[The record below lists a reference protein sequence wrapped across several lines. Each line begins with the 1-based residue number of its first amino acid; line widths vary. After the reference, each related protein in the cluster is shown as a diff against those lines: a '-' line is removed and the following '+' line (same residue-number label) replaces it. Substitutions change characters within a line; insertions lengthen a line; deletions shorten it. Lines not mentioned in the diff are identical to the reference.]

1 MAVAPTLATVT
12 PAICGFVRTGFAAAA
27 GAATAEDEVAAA
39 VELVE
44 ESDVVGVVWVTGV
57 VGTIYRLT
65 PPDDAFVVRVQSKQ
79 DVVDLGKEA
88 SDSVAVTIAVVIV
101 VVIIVRVLNA
111 TLDALEMM
119 DFESEFE
126 ENLMLLVGVA
136 LTPPVSDVMMVVVAV
151 SVECVFDLAPRI
163 FAHIP

>member
-1 MAVAPTLATVT
+1 MAVPPTLATVT

-44 ESDVVGVVWVTGV
+44 EPDVVGVVWVTGV
-57 VGTIYRLT
+57 VGEIYRLT

-79 DVVDLGKEA
+79 DCDLGKEA
-88 SDSVAVTIAVVIV
+88 GDSVAVTIAVATA
-101 VVIIVRVLNA
+101 VVITVRVLDA

-126 ENLMLLVGVA
+126 GNFMLLVGVA

-163 FAHIP
+163 PAHIS

>member
-57 VGTIYRLT
+57 VGEIYRLT

-79 DVVDLGKEA
+79 DVDLGKEA

-111 TLDALEMM
+111 TLDALGMM

-163 FAHIP
+163 VAHIP